1 MLSICLDTLV
11 SKKKYREKN
20 SQYCDLQYWLFRLYI
35 LLDFQR
41 HFNGDDA
48 LLYLEIEHA
57 LSV

>member
-1 MLSICLDTLV
+1 MSGDTYIDKEIV
-11 SKKKYREKN
+11 RYKN
-20 SQYCDLQYWLFRLYI
+20 SQYCDLRYWLFRLYI

-48 LLYLEIEHA
+48 LLYLEIEHV